1 MCSHLIES
9 SAFNSTYQAHFGR
22 LHENH
27 FELRGLS
34 NKFKAPTAPIENI
47 APGKV
52 VRLGLKI
59 G

>member
-1 MCSHLIES
+1 M
-9 SAFNSTYQAHFGR
+9 
-22 LHENH
+22 
-27 FELRGLS
+27 ELRGLS